1 MKFLAKLMGW
11 VRRNPPPCP
20 TCEKEE
26 HDWAGLT
33 EQEKDDLRYFQ
44 KLVYRGL
51 KVKPDWTGCDD
62 DEDCK
67 LDK

>member
-1 MKFLAKLMGW
+1 VSW
-11 VRRNPPPCP
+11 VKRNPPPCP

-26 HDWAGLT
+26 HDWDGLT

-44 KLVYRGL
+44 KLVFRGL
-51 KVKPDWTGCDD
+51 KIKPEDCDD